1 MKEILTDWNQFIN
14 LLSKHSLDKWDA
26 RCKDAAEKTVEQGK
40 VPEAMQEKLKNGCF
54 DLMHRHD
61 GLDALKEYAK
71 DRQQIIEKEHNVK
84 LNLNYD

>member
-1 MKEILTDWNQFIN
+1 MLNFGRT
-14 LLSKHSLDKWDA
+14 DA

-71 DRQQIIEKEHNVK
+71 DRQKIIEKEHNVK